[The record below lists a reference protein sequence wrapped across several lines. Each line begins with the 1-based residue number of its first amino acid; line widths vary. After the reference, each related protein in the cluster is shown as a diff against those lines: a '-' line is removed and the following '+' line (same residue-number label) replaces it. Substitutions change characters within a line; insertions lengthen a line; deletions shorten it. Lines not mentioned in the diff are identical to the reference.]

1 MFQHPAKGQPG
12 GKINVCLRQLFQT
25 QLHGNGGQS
34 EDVVILVQGFLSG
47 IGLVT
52 LTDQVVA
59 ALVDQHIFGEQGF
72 CVVGGQA
79 GTETEICRFHV
90 SVPGIHTDDF
100 DVVDCFH
107 LIFLSKF

>member
-1 MFQHPAKGQPG
+1 MFPVQ
-12 GKINVCLRQLFQT
+12 F
-25 QLHGNGGQS
+25 HGNGGQS
-34 EDVVILVQGFLSG
+34 EDVVILVQVFLSG

-72 CVVGGQA
+72 CVVDGQA
-79 GTETEICRFHV
+79 SAETEICCFHV
-90 SVPGIHTDDF
+90 SIPGIHTDDF

-107 LIFLSKF
+107 LIFLSKFIFCAPI